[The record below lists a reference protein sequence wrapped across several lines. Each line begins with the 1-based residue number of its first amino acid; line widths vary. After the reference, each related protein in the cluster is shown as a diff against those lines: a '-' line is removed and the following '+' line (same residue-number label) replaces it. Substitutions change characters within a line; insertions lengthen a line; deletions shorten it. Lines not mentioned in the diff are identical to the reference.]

1 MAHEFKEFALDE
13 NNYPTWTL
21 DIKISLAF
29 CGILLALSPLE
40 DWEATFLDTFKYK
53 SLFIIWNHLHPNLKS
68 EYVMEEEHHSLWV
81 ALQGRYEQQ
90 KAILLP
96 KANYEWTQIHR
107 QDFKSIED
115 YNHAIHKVY
124 VNLWFCEKEPSVED

>member
-1 MAHEFKEFALDE
+1 
-13 NNYPTWTL
+13 
-21 DIKISLAF
+21 
-29 CGILLALSPLE
+29 
-40 DWEATFLDTFKYK
+40 
-53 SLFIIWNHLHPNLKS
+53 
-68 EYVMEEEHHSLWV
+68 MEEEHHSLWV

-124 VNLWFCEKEPSVED
+124 VNL